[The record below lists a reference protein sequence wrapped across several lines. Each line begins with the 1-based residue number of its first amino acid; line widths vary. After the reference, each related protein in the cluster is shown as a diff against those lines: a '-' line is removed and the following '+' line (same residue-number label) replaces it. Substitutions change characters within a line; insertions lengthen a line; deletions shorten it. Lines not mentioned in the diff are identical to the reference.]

1 MRRRTRDYGPRP
13 SVPEP
18 RPVLLAAVRDFV
30 GAAAAIDGV
39 RRIALIGSLVT
50 DKPVP
55 KDADLLVTI
64 AAEMDL
70 DALARASRQM
80 QGKAQK
86 INLGAEAF
94 LADQNGRYLGR
105 ICHWRECRARALCR
119 AQHCGAR
126 NHLNDDLHDVT
137 LPAKLIA
144 EPPLELWP
152 TIVRRVQP
160 AADVEAI
167 LLAQAPSREN
177 GP

>member
-1 MRRRTRDYGPRP
+1 MRRRHHHGPRP
-13 SVPEP
+13 SVPDP

-30 GAAAAIDGV
+30 AAASVIEGV

-55 KDADLLVTI
+55 KDADVLVTI
-64 AAEMDL
+64 DVEMDL
-70 DALARASRQM
+70 DTLARATRQM

-94 LADQNGRYLGR
+94 LADQDGRYLGR
-105 ICHWRECRARALCR
+105 ICHWRECHARVLCR
-119 AQHCGAR
+119 AQHCGKR
-126 NHLNDDLHDVT
+126 EHLNDDQHDVT

-152 TIVRRVQP
+152 TIVRRVKP
-160 AADVEAI
+160 ARDVEAI
-167 LLAQAPSREN
+167 LLAEASSKHSP
-177 GP
+177 